1 MKRIIRYIRSLHPL
15 AAIVLRGC
23 QLVSIAQTLAAGVLY
38 MHAWAE
44 PLLRSAQ
51 LIHAREM
58 FCLVPVV
65 LLEGVV
71 CTALIDRYAKTCE
84 Q

>member
-23 QLVSIAQTLAAGVLY
+23 LLVSIAQTL
-38 MHAWAE
+38 
-44 PLLRSAQ
+44 
-51 LIHAREM
+51 
-58 FCLVPVV
+58 
-65 LLEGVV
+65 V